1 MRRSEHDGIGLE
13 DVDTLQ
19 LELEALLSATVVRKF
34 TLKEET
40 KVLSNIEKYKSGGKL
55 HKKVITFSKLCLF
68 GLSGIRIYKYN
79 SYQSI
84 CIRIALTAA
93 EGRDGPSRTSGIHF
107 SIAYDVDLISTLLY
121 ATIRKQKAPSYML
134 PLFRDHHH
142 QVNEESRQK
151 TFDLSKS

>member
-55 HKKVITFSKLCLF
+55 HKKVSGYSKLYLF
-68 GLSGIRIYKYN
+68 GLRLLPGFINIV
-79 SYQSI
+79 
-84 CIRIALTAA
+84 LTNQ
-93 EGRDGPSRTSGIHF
+93 
-107 SIAYDVDLISTLLY
+107 YDFVLL
-121 ATIRKQKAPSYML
+121 
-134 PLFRDHHH
+134 
-142 QVNEESRQK
+142 
-151 TFDLSKS
+151 